1 MGDKRATRNSH
12 GAEDTSE
19 GNDLA
24 GVARNLLRSSCVVRE
39 GREKELVLPLP
50 WALSLFLAPFS
61 FHLPLRRSPAPFFVL
76 SSLFWV
82 SLPIPT

>member
-24 GVARNLLRSSCVVRE
+24 GVARNLPIKIKLCGQGGERKGAGLASAL
-39 GREKELVLPLP
+39 GF
-50 WALSLFLAPFS
+50 LSLPGSFLFPPPTAPQSCTF
-61 FHLPLRRSPAPFFVL
+61 LCFV
-76 SSLFWV
+76 
-82 SLPIPT
+82 